1 MRFEFSFTKVLNTRQ
16 KTIYKIELGKNQ
28 KLGDCAMD
36 CVQTIPNDAG
46 TDIHLDYLNDTK
58 I

>member
-1 MRFEFSFTKVLNTRQ
+1 MYFKTKVINTRQ
-16 KTIYKIELGKNQ
+16 ETITQIDSTKNQ

-36 CVQTIPNDAG
+36 CVQTISIDEG